1 MIDSD
6 GNMYLTFDSLIE
18 INNITTGSKSI
29 TLRIVNVK
37 QHGFDKIYIGKK
49 SRFIKKR
56 KVSGIW
62 ISLGLRT
69 LLMKIPLVR
78 SILF

>member
-1 MIDSD
+1 
-6 GNMYLTFDSLIE
+6 MYLTFDSLIE

-29 TLRIVNVK
+29 NLRIVNVK

-56 KVSGIW
+56 KVSGI
-62 ISLGLRT
+62 
-69 LLMKIPLVR
+69 
-78 SILF
+78 